1 MRRLLLPSLAAAL
14 VALAGCHHAP
24 EVTPASGRLR
34 LTSTEIDSM
43 WNNAV
48 ALYQKRDWRKAG
60 TLLERV
66 QLEMPIGDK
75 RIPLARFYLGEAR
88 LGEKSNLQAVRE
100 FRRVADEF
108 PNDSLAAPALVRA
121 GDAYLKLWRRPEL
134 DPTYGQSAY
143 ATYQE
148 VVTRYPGTEA
158 AKTADL
164 RIKDIE
170 NRFAIKEYKAAL
182 YYIRFKAYDSAI
194 LYLRNIIVTW
204 PRAETVPDALMK
216 LVSTY
221 RLLGYV
227 EDTNET
233 CAYFRRQWPESPKLA
248 ASCPVA
254 KDSAA
259 VRPAPEST
267 KGP

>member
-24 EVTPASGRLR
+24 DVSPGAGRIRLSTP
-34 LTSTEIDSM
+34 EIDSM
-43 WNNAV
+43 WNQAL
-48 ALYQKRDWRKAG
+48 ALYQKHDWRKAG

-66 QLEMPIGDK
+66 QLEMPLGDK
-75 RIPLARFYLGEAR
+75 RIPLARFYLGESR

-100 FRRVADEF
+100 FRRVSDEF
-108 PNDSLAAPALVRA
+108 PTDTLAAPALVRA
-121 GDAYLKLWRRPEL
+121 GDAYLKMWRRPEL

-148 VVTRYPGTEA
+148 VVSRYPGTES

-194 LYLRNIIVTW
+194 LYLRNIIATW
-204 PRAETVPDALMK
+204 PRAETVPDALSK
-216 LVSTY
+216 LVGTY
-221 RLLGYV
+221 RTLGYV

-233 CAYFRRQWPESPKLA
+233 CAYFRRQWPESPRLA
-248 ASCPVA
+248 ESCPA
-254 KDSAA
+254 PKDSVAA
-259 VRPAPEST
+259 TPPAESK

>member
-1 MRRLLLPSLAAAL
+1 M
-14 VALAGCHHAP
+14 AP
-24 EVTPASGRLR
+24 P
-34 LTSTEIDSM
+34 
-43 WNNAV
+43 
-48 ALYQKRDWRKAG
+48 
-60 TLLERV
+60 RV
-66 QLEMPIGDK
+66 
-75 RIPLARFYLGEAR
+75 
-88 LGEKSNLQAVRE
+88 
-100 FRRVADEF
+100 
-108 PNDSLAAPALVRA
+108 
-121 GDAYLKLWRRPEL
+121 

-148 VVTRYPGTEA
+148 VVTRYPGTES

-204 PRAETVPDALMK
+204 PRAETVPDALGK
-216 LVSTY
+216 LVATY
-221 RLLGYV
+221 RVLGYV

-233 CAYFRRQWPESPKLA
+233 CAYFRQQWPTSPKLA
-248 ASCPVA
+248 ESCPVA
-254 KDSAA
+254 KDSVATTPAA
-259 VRPAPEST
+259 ESK